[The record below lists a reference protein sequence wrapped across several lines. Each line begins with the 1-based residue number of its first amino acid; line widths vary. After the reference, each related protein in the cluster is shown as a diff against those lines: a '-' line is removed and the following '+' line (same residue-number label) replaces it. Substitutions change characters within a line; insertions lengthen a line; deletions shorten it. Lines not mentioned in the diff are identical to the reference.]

1 MKNIDTEIKSCM
13 NCKHCYINMNPA
25 PFRTAGVMMQTMC
38 KLTKKTAMFCNEW
51 EKKMQETITSDRV
64 ELKNER

>member
-1 MKNIDTEIKSCM
+1 
-13 NCKHCYINMNPA
+13 MNPA